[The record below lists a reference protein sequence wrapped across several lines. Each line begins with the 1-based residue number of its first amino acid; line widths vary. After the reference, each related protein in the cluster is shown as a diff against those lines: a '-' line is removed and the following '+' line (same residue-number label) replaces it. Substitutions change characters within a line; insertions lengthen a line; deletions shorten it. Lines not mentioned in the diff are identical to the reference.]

1 VDRLGILVK
10 IAARNLFRSRINLLI
25 GAVILGGTFLV
36 VVGGALLDSVVSS
49 MSRSIIG
56 SVAGHVQVYSA
67 RSKDEFAIWPMGGTD
82 PDLSPM
88 TDWERT
94 QKLLESVPNVKSVV
108 PMGINAAL
116 VTSGNTV
123 DLTLAELRDV
133 IREEKERG
141 VTPEREA
148 RRESLKEHVR
158 QIVRVLQADLARLNE
173 INTAGALEPEAREA
187 IERASSEAFWAGF
200 DRDPYGALEF
210 LENRVAPQLSDADLI
225 QLRYVGTD
233 LDKFQQNFDRM
244 QIVDGQRVPPGHRGF
259 LMSKFVYEELL
270 KLKSARRLDKI
281 KEALDAGGTIAA
293 DETLRRY
300 VRENRTQTREIVF
313 QLDRLRTEK
322 AVAILRR
329 TLASSSKDPETLLNQ
344 FFDTE
349 DHNFRERYEVFYRDL
364 APLLELYRLRVGDV
378 LTITAFTRSG
388 YVQSL
393 NLKIWG
399 TFQFK
404 GLEKSALSGNINLM
418 DLVSFRELYGYLSSD
433 KKAEIDAIKKEA
445 GTREIDRS
453 RAEDELFGSGSR
465 RIVAEATPGLIDE
478 KENFKGNAKALR
490 NEDLVRRVYD
500 PSEIPRGVVLDAAII
515 LKDPT
520 KIQQTMQE
528 IRALS
533 DREHLDLR
541 VVSWRE
547 AAGLLGQFILLARVV
562 LYFAVGII
570 FVVAMVIINNAVMMA
585 TLQRTAE
592 VGTMRAIGAQRGFIL
607 AMVLVETLT
616 LGLVFGA
623 LGAGLGTGVVS
634 ALHAFGIP
642 ARNETLYF
650 FFSGPR
656 LHPVLSATNIVA
668 ALVIVILVTTLS
680 TLYPAF
686 IATRVP
692 PVRAMQT
699 DE

>member
-1 VDRLGILVK
+1 
-10 IAARNLFRSRINLLI
+10 
-25 GAVILGGTFLV
+25 
-36 VVGGALLDSVVSS
+36 
-49 MSRSIIG
+49 
-56 SVAGHVQVYSA
+56 
-67 RSKDEFAIWPMGGTD
+67 
-82 PDLSPM
+82 
-88 TDWERT
+88 
-94 QKLLESVPNVKSVV
+94 
-108 PMGINAAL
+108 
-116 VTSGNTV
+116 
-123 DLTLAELRDV
+123 
-133 IREEKERG
+133 
-141 VTPEREA
+141 
-148 RRESLKEHVR
+148 
-158 QIVRVLQADLARLNE
+158 
-173 INTAGALEPEAREA
+173 
-187 IERASSEAFWAGF
+187 
-200 DRDPYGALEF
+200 
-210 LENRVAPQLSDADLI
+210 
-225 QLRYVGTD
+225 
-233 LDKFQQNFDRM
+233 
-244 QIVDGQRVPPGHRGF
+244 
-259 LMSKFVYEELL
+259 
-270 KLKSARRLDKI
+270 
-281 KEALDAGGTIAA
+281 
-293 DETLRRY
+293 
-300 VRENRTQTREIVF
+300 
-313 QLDRLRTEK
+313 
-322 AVAILRR
+322 
-329 TLASSSKDPETLLNQ
+329 
-344 FFDTE
+344 
-349 DHNFRERYEVFYRDL
+349 
-364 APLLELYRLRVGDV
+364 
-378 LTITAFTRSG
+378 
-388 YVQSL
+388 
-393 NLKIWG
+393 
-399 TFQFK
+399 
-404 GLEKSALSGNINLM
+404 M

-634 ALHAFGIP
+634 ALHAIGIP